1 VVRPDNPEDR
11 EMKTLFAI
19 LLICLT
25 SFAFAEE
32 DVNPAVYEAEA
43 LGEEEADEREE
54 EGTFT
59 VRYTADDNTGIL
71 DSSDEE
77 SEEGEEQPE

>member
-1 VVRPDNPEDR
+1 
-11 EMKTLFAI
+11 M
-19 LLICLT
+19 CLT

-32 DVNPAVYEAEA
+32 DVNPGGET
-43 LGEEEADEREE
+43 LGDDERELAQTE
-54 EGTFT
+54 PAQTEPEVGTFT
-59 VRYTADDNTGIL
+59 VRYTADDNWGIL